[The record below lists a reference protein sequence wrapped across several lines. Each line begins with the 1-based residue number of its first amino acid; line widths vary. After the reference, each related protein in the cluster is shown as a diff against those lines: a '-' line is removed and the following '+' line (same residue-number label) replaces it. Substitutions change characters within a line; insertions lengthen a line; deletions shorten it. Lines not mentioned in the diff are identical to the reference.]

1 MKTAGARKA
10 AGGAWLPGHK
20 DLVAL
25 TLLTAPLSAA
35 SAALAFWGIDAGEM
49 SRARGPVVKEE
60 AAGVRP
66 GGRAWGRL
74 PEGEALQ
81 VMPCPTAPPPG
92 INDMPRGHSSCW
104 RPEAVACPSPP
115 HLSFRSTLGLRSPS
129 LFLSLGPPLPSTRP
143 VTVPMCRAR
152 VSGHRVD

>member
-1 MKTAGARKA
+1 MKTAGAQKA

-74 PEGEALQ
+74 PDGEALQ
-81 VMPCPTAPPPG
+81 VTPCPTAPPPR
-92 INDMPRGHSSCW
+92 DK
-104 RPEAVACPSPP
+104 
-115 HLSFRSTLGLRSPS
+115 
-129 LFLSLGPPLPSTRP
+129 
-143 VTVPMCRAR
+143 
-152 VSGHRVD
+152 

>member
-1 MKTAGARKA
+1 MKTAGAREA
-10 AGGAWLPGHK
+10 AGGAWHPGHK

-74 PEGEALQ
+74 PDGEALQ
-81 VMPCPTAPPPG
+81 VTPCPTAPPPG
-92 INDMPRGHSSCW
+92 
-104 RPEAVACPSPP
+104 
-115 HLSFRSTLGLRSPS
+115 
-129 LFLSLGPPLPSTRP
+129 
-143 VTVPMCRAR
+143 
-152 VSGHRVD
+152 